1 MLPSKRLKL
10 VAPVLNESGGG
21 PDVRCDRIPFVILL
35 ICSIPLP
42 LNGQSPRL
50 TPPFPTYQQG
60 GAPFRALAWAD
71 SIPRTGTYWVEGGLI
86 GAVGGLVAAHL
97 LNGLACQDSA
107 KCGSDRRVFVGLI
120 GGFVVGSLI
129 GGGIKKGSE

>member
-1 MLPSKRLKL
+1 
-10 VAPVLNESGGG
+10 
-21 PDVRCDRIPFVILL
+21 VRCDRISFVILL